1 MWFVST
7 FFNKNQ
13 SKWSKIEITN
23 LELHF
28 VRLYLTSHTGY
39 QWNQKDT
46 GNCNSHPDTHHFH
59 TPKWHKN
66 LREFSSIKYSILDVC
81 LITCLFCFVK
91 LRLYLPAQL
100 YSLLITDLSL
110 WLSALSSPLLNPDK
124 LSLPGP
130 VLASTLAIGCIV
142 SPAPFEKA

>member
-1 MWFVST
+1 MST
-7 FFNKNQ
+7 FFNKNHG
-13 SKWSKIEITN
+13 KRFKIEITN

-28 VRLYLTSHTGY
+28 VLLYLTSHTEY

-46 GNCNSHPDTHHFH
+46 DNCNSHPDNHRFH
-59 TPKWHKN
+59 TPRWHKN
-66 LREFSSIKYSILDVC
+66 LREFSSTKYSILDM
-81 LITCLFCFVK
+81 LDNLFVLFLK

-110 WLSALSSPLLNPDK
+110 WLRALSSPLLNPDR

-142 SPAPFEKA
+142 SPTPFEKA